1 MARSNS
7 LRCVCARAGLIDLN
21 MDSINTK
28 GSSGIRY
35 LQLFSTNNDNDV
47 WKAVCVAFVFVFC
60 RCAGVGLYFVTLLL
74 FCTPDFFKQL
84 CVLFFVVFFCVVV
97 S

>member
-7 LRCVCARAGLIDLN
+7 HRCVCARAGLIDLN

-35 LQLFSTNNDNDV
+35 LQLFPTNNDNDV
-47 WKAVCVAFVFVFC
+47 MEGSLCCVCVC
-60 RCAGVGLYFVTLLL
+60 I
-74 FCTPDFFKQL
+74 
-84 CVLFFVVFFCVVV
+84 